1 LTSKQ
6 AEATNDDL
14 LSDRLELLRDFLRD
28 NVSSY
33 EELEALLFLAK
44 NPERDWSAAEVA
56 DVLKAAVDI
65 MRDALETLRARDRM
79 VAGSSRAGVVV
90 YRYACSDASLE
101 KRVDDLRRA
110 YEEER
115 LSVVQMMTGNAL
127 DRVRRAAVLRLADA
141 FRLEM
146 GKK

>member
-1 LTSKQ
+1 MKQ
-6 AEATNDDL
+6 DRATNDDL
-14 LSDRLELLRDFLRD
+14 LSDPSELLRDFLRD

-33 EELEALLFLAK
+33 EELEALLFLAR
-44 NPERDWSAAEVA
+44 NPDRDWSAAEVA
-56 DVLKAAVDI
+56 NALKAAVDI
-65 MRDALETLRARDRM
+65 IKDALETLRARDRM
-79 VAGSSRAGVVV
+79 VVGGSRAGVVV
-90 YRYACSDASLE
+90 YRYACSDPSLE
-101 KRVDDLRRA
+101 KRLDELRRA

-141 FRLEM
+141 FRLET